1 MDSDAVSV
9 TETDHQ
15 TRAPA
20 RLDEVAISVCVT
32 CKASTE
38 NKAST
43 EGDGPTGPDLLA
55 ATKAA
60 LGDANGIA
68 VRAVQCLGVC
78 KRPATAAVSA
88 PDGYTFVFGDLQ
100 VESGAAALASFARS
114 YRQAK
119 FGLVPWRERAEVLRR
134 GLVARIPPL
143 VWSPDDGRPPQ

>member
-1 MDSDAVSV
+1 MDSNAIGD

-15 TRAPA
+15 TLAPA

-32 CKASTE
+32 CKVSAES
-38 NKAST
+38 N
-43 EGDGPTGPDLLA
+43 GPTGPDLLA
-55 ATKAA
+55 ATRAA
-60 LGDANGIA
+60 LGDTKGIA

-100 VESGAAALASFARS
+100 VDSGAAALASFARS
-114 YRQAK
+114 YRQAR
-119 FGLVPWRERAEVLRR
+119 FGLVPWRDRAEVLRR

-143 VWSPDDGRPPQ
+143 AWSPDDGRPPQ

>member
-15 TRAPA
+15 TRVPA

-32 CKASTE
+32 CKASAE
-38 NKAST
+38 SN
-43 EGDGPTGPDLLA
+43 GPTGPDLLA

-60 LGDANGIA
+60 LGDTSGIA

-88 PDGYTFVFGDLQ
+88 PDGYTFVFGDLL
-100 VESGAAALASFARS
+100 VDSGAAALVSFAQS

-119 FGLVPWRERAEVLRR
+119 FGLVPWRERAEALRR

-143 VWSPDDGRPPQ
+143 AWSPDDGRPPS